1 VKGDKFKTIACLIT
15 FVAMKFHALIVI
27 GVVVVCN
34 ATSRKRDLSH
44 QQKLS
49 EETLEDRIIKDNT
62 AEIKGLEAKLNT
74 LKKNEKK
81 DEHFSPGSIEGIEQ
95 TIHTIEKA
103 KIEYSILE
111 LGKQLKTAQQK
122 KEIKKQIET
131 ITERLKETPIY

>member
-1 VKGDKFKTIACLIT
+1 MKGDKFKTIACLIT
-15 FVAMKFHALIVI
+15 FVAMKFHAFIVI

-62 AEIKGLEAKLNT
+62 AEIKGLEAKLKT